1 MDLINAHEAREISK
15 KNNIEGIIEEIG
27 KMIIESAESGESIL
41 QIRDF
46 GFGDSDLYSWKFNE
60 KQEEIINILRSY
72 GYSAKLT
79 FEERKY
85 VDIYLEISW

>member
-1 MDLINAHEAREISK
+1 MNIIKAQEARELSK
-15 KNNIEGIIEEIG
+15 KNSIEGIIEEIG
-27 KMIIESAESGESIL
+27 KMIIESAENGESIL

-46 GFGDSDLYSWKFNE
+46 GFGNSELYNGKMDE

-72 GYSAKLT
+72 GYSAKLR
-79 FEERKY
+79 FEERQF